1 MVEQGAQSPHHTPSS
16 SHINS
21 SACTD
26 GGPVVSFRPPK
37 PVWFQTEEG
46 PVLASATSSSSGGT
60 PLRAPLY
67 QRTES
72 APILKVSTGR
82 VVEQCLELS
91 RPEQSNLPTIID
103 LYVPSRARVVLAAYE
118 GRAHTQLTKGV
129 GEARRGSSLSRTKVG
144 HTQSSRRGSGRSS
157 PKALVLPYAGK
168 GPQSLSGRDRA
179 GGPCFLRGAPS

>member
-1 MVEQGAQSPHHTPSS
+1 MLV
-16 SHINS
+16 
-21 SACTD
+21 SA
-26 GGPVVSFRPPK
+26 
-37 PVWFQTEEG
+37 
-46 PVLASATSSSSGGT
+46 ASSSSAGT
-60 PLRAPLY
+60 PPLRAPLY

-118 GRAHTQLTKGV
+118 GRAHPQPTKGV

-144 HTQSSRRGSGRSS
+144 RIQSSRRGSGRSS
-157 PKALVLPYAGK
+157 PKALVILYNTNGE
-168 GPQSLSGRDRA
+168 
-179 GGPCFLRGAPS
+179 

>member
-1 MVEQGAQSPHHTPSS
+1 MVEQGAQSPHRTPSS

-72 APILKVSTGR
+72 APIFKVSTGR

-157 PKALVLPYAGK
+157 PKALVYLYGGVR
-168 GPQSLSGRDRA
+168 GPGDLVLATGRAALD
-179 GGPCFLRGAPS
+179 F